1 VVGTAVVRVLVQ
13 VAVVVVRRIFGRLV
27 VRGIS
32 PGAWRRVCWLRVV
45 VAVPGI
51 TAWVVRVVG

>member
-1 VVGTAVVRVLVQ
+1 MVVVRVPVR

-32 PGAWRRVCWLRVV
+32 PGASRRVCWLRVA
-45 VAVPGI
+45 VAVPGT
-51 TAWVVRVVG
+51 TA